1 MEDNKDNSV
10 KETEQK
16 PQEHAE
22 GKTGGKTMAEK
33 AIDRFAQMMV
43 TRLEEMKGQQWEKGW
58 IDGGGKNQ
66 GLPQNLSG
74 RCYSG
79 HNDFFLQLHTA
90 INGYDVP
97 VYATYK
103 QLKDAGATI
112 GKGEKAM
119 PVIYWNITHK
129 DENGHKVS
137 DEDYEAMTRTE
148 KDKVKTIPVMM
159 GYYVWNLQQ
168 TNFAEVKPER
178 FAKLQE
184 QFKAPEMKDTT
195 GMYVSKELDA
205 MIDKQ
210 AWVCKINT
218 VEGAGAFYSQSKDE
232 ITVPMKAQ
240 FNIHDTPEETYKDG
254 MEYYSSVV
262 HEMAHSTGV
271 EKRLGRDMEGHF
283 GDPKYAKEELVAEL
297 TAAMVGNSMGFD
309 KRILDNNAKYVD
321 GWMDTLK
328 KEPRFILSVMA
339 DVNKASHMILDHVD
353 KQRLEMGMTAL
364 QPKEETVADEKTKDN
379 KEVRETKKNE
389 ETKVDMA
396 AEPLAKPMT
405 KAAIERE
412 KNETGFSSS
421 EREQARPQAKAEEK
435 AELAKESAKV
445 YHEMRE
451 QHPGDLLLFRKGSF
465 LEAYNEDAKK
475 VAQTIGLK
483 EQHITKEG
491 FESKNEKE
499 SEKGI
504 PYVNFKNKSLDKYL
518 PKLIREGHHVAI
530 VDNLEEIAKERLAGR
545 KEQQTKA
552 ADQQQTAPKAKTIP
566 LDQFNKL
573 ETADGKKIDH
583 FAVFK
588 MKSGN
593 YGVRAMVDGQQL
605 SVKALDKEDRNAFF
619 EHTTTKAALVQK
631 YYGKELSQPKH
642 EERSR
647 ARAV

>member
-16 PQEHAE
+16 PQERTE

-58 IDGGGKNQ
+58 IDGGGRTQ

-74 RCYSG
+74 RRYSG

-90 INGYDVP
+90 INGYDAP

-103 QLKDAGATI
+103 QIRDAGATVN
-112 GKGEKAM
+112 KGEKAM
-119 PVIYWNITHK
+119 PVIYWNISHK
-129 DENGHKVS
+129 DENGQKIS
-137 DEDYEAMTRTE
+137 DEAFDAMTKAE
-148 KDKVKTIPVMM
+148 QAKVKTIPIMM

-168 TNFAEVKPER
+168 TNFAEVKPEQY
-178 FAKLQE
+178 AKLTG
-184 QFKAPEMKDTT
+184 QFKAPHVADTK
-195 GMYVSKELDA
+195 GMYESKEFDA

-210 AWVCKINT
+210 AWVCKIKN
-218 VEGAGAFYSQSKDE
+218 VEGAGASYSPSKDE

-240 FNIHDTPEETYKDG
+240 FKIHDTPEEIYKDG
-254 MEYYSSVV
+254 MEYYSSIA

-297 TAAMVGNSMGFD
+297 TAAMVGNTMGFD

-339 DVNKASHMILDHVD
+339 DVNKASKMILDHVD
-353 KQRLEMGMTAL
+353 AQRLEMGMKTL
-364 QPKEETVADEKTKDN
+364 QPKEEANNGKT
-379 KEVRETKKNE
+379 T
-389 ETKVDMA
+389 ETKVASETKMDIA
-396 AEPLAKPMT
+396 AEPLAKPKT
-405 KAAIERE
+405 
-412 KNETGFSSS
+412 
-421 EREQARPQAKAEEK
+421 KAEEK
-435 AELAKESAKV
+435 AEIAKETAAVFKDLK
-445 YHEMRE
+445 EK
-451 QHPGDLLLFRKGSF
+451 HPDALLLMRKGDF
-465 LEAYNEDAKK
+465 YEAFDEDAKK
-475 VAQTIGLK
+475 VAKSTGLK
-483 EQHITKEG
+483 EQHIIKEG
-491 FESKNEKE
+491 FEPKE
-499 SEKGI
+499 GKGDEKGI
-504 PYVNFKNKSLDKYL
+504 SYVNFKNTSLDKYL
-518 PKLIREGHHVAI
+518 PKLVRDGHRVAI
-530 VDNLEEIAKERLAGR
+530 CDSLEDIAKQRISER
-545 KEQQTKA
+545 KETQTKA
-552 ADQQQTAPKAKTIP
+552 NELQQPTEQKAKTIP

-573 ETADGKKIDH
+573 ETEDGKKIDH

-593 YGVRAMVDGQQL
+593 YGVRAMVDGQQM

-631 YYGKELSQPKH
+631 YYGKELSQPKQ
-642 EERSR
+642 EQRSR

>member
-16 PQEHAE
+16 PQERTE

-58 IDGGGKNQ
+58 IDGGGRTQ

-74 RCYSG
+74 RRYSG

-90 INGYDVP
+90 INGYDAP

-103 QLKDAGATI
+103 QIRDAGATVN
-112 GKGEKAM
+112 KGEKAM
-119 PVIYWNITHK
+119 PVIYWNISHK
-129 DENGHKVS
+129 DENGQKIS
-137 DEDYEAMTRTE
+137 DEAFDAMTKAE
-148 KDKVKTIPVMM
+148 QAKVKTIPIMM

-168 TNFAEVKPER
+168 TNFAEVKPEQY
-178 FAKLQE
+178 AKVTG
-184 QFKAPEMKDTT
+184 QFKAPHVADTK
-195 GMYVSKELDA
+195 GMYESKEFDA

-210 AWVCKINT
+210 AWVCKIKN
-218 VEGAGAFYSQSKDE
+218 VEGAGASYSPSKDE

-240 FNIHDTPEETYKDG
+240 FKIHDTPEEVYKDG
-254 MEYYSSVV
+254 MEYYSSIA

-297 TAAMVGNSMGFD
+297 TAAMVGNTMGFD

-339 DVNKASHMILDHVD
+339 DVNKASKMILDHVD
-353 KQRLEMGMTAL
+353 AQRLEMGMKTL
-364 QPKEETVADEKTKDN
+364 QPKEEANNGKT
-379 KEVRETKKNE
+379 T
-389 ETKVDMA
+389 ETKVASETKMDIA
-396 AEPLAKPMT
+396 AEPLAKSMT
-405 KAAIERE
+405 K
-412 KNETGFSSS
+412 T
-421 EREQARPQAKAEEK
+421 EEK
-435 AELAKESAKV
+435 AELAKETAAVFKDLK
-445 YHEMRE
+445 EK
-451 QHPGDLLLFRKGSF
+451 HPDALLLMRKGDF
-465 LEAYNEDAKK
+465 YEAFDEDAKK
-475 VAQTIGLK
+475 VAKSTGLK
-483 EQHITKEG
+483 EQHIIKEG
-491 FESKNEKE
+491 FEPKE
-499 SEKGI
+499 GKGDEKGI
-504 PYVNFKNKSLDKYL
+504 SYVNFKNTSLDKYL
-518 PKLIREGHHVAI
+518 PKLVRDGHRVAI
-530 VDNLEEIAKERLAGR
+530 CDSLEDIAKQRISER
-545 KEQQTKA
+545 KETQTKA
-552 ADQQQTAPKAKTIP
+552 NELQQPTEQKAKTIP

-573 ETADGKKIDH
+573 ETEDGKKINH

-593 YGVRAMVDGQQL
+593 YGVRAMVDGQQM

-631 YYGKELSQPKH
+631 YYGKELSQPKQ
-642 EERSR
+642 EQRSK

>member
-16 PQEHAE
+16 PQEKAE

-58 IDGGGKNQ
+58 IDGGGRTQ

-74 RCYSG
+74 RRYSG

-90 INGYDVP
+90 INGYDAP

-103 QLKDAGATI
+103 QIRDAGATVN
-112 GKGEKAM
+112 KGEKAM
-119 PVIYWNITHK
+119 PVIYWNISHK
-129 DENGHKVS
+129 DENGQKIS
-137 DEDYEAMTRTE
+137 DEAFDAMTKAE
-148 KDKVKTIPVMM
+148 QAKVKTIPIMM

-168 TNFAEVKPER
+168 TNFAEVKPEQY
-178 FAKLQE
+178 AKLTG
-184 QFKAPEMKDTT
+184 QFKAPHVADTK
-195 GMYVSKELDA
+195 GMYESKEFDA

-210 AWVCKINT
+210 AWVCKIKN
-218 VEGAGAFYSQSKDE
+218 VEGAGASYSPSKDE

-240 FNIHDTPEETYKDG
+240 FKIHDTPEEVYKDG
-254 MEYYSSVV
+254 MEYYSSIA

-297 TAAMVGNSMGFD
+297 TAAMVGNTMGFD

-339 DVNKASHMILDHVD
+339 DVNKASKMILDHVD
-353 KQRLEMGMTAL
+353 AQRLEMGMKTL
-364 QPKEETVADEKTKDN
+364 QPKEEANNGKT
-379 KEVRETKKNE
+379 T
-389 ETKVDMA
+389 ETKVASETKMDIA
-396 AEPLAKPMT
+396 AEPIAKPMT
-405 KAAIERE
+405 
-412 KNETGFSSS
+412 
-421 EREQARPQAKAEEK
+421 KAEEK
-435 AELAKESAKV
+435 AELAKEAAAVFKDLK
-445 YHEMRE
+445 EK
-451 QHPGDLLLFRKGSF
+451 HPDALLLMRKGDF
-465 LEAYNEDAKK
+465 YEAFEDDAKK
-475 VAQTIGLK
+475 VARSTGLK
-483 EQHITKEG
+483 EQHIIKEG
-491 FESKNEKE
+491 FEPKE
-499 SEKGI
+499 GKGDEKGI
-504 PYVNFKNKSLDKYL
+504 SYVNFKNTSLDKYL
-518 PKLIREGHHVAI
+518 PKLVRDGHRVAI
-530 VDNLEEIAKERLAGR
+530 CDSLEDIAKQRISER
-545 KEQQTKA
+545 KETQTKA
-552 ADQQQTAPKAKTIP
+552 NEMQQPKEQKAKTIP

-573 ETADGKKIDH
+573 ETEDGKKIDH

-593 YGVRAMVDGQQL
+593 YGVRAMVDGQQM

-631 YYGKELSQPKH
+631 YYGKELSQPKQ
-642 EERSR
+642 EQRSR

>member
-1 MEDNKDNSV
+1 MEDNKDNNIEKSEV
-10 KETEQK
+10 RSEAK
-16 PQEHAE
+16 A
-22 GKTGGKTMAEK
+22 GGKTMAEK

-74 RCYSG
+74 RRYSG
-79 HNDFFLQLHTA
+79 HNDFFLQIHTA
-90 INGYDVP
+90 MKGYDVP

-129 DENGHKVS
+129 NENGKKVS
-137 DEDYEAMTRTE
+137 DEAFEAMTKSE
-148 KDKVKTIPVMM
+148 QEKVKTIPVMM

-168 TNFAEVKPER
+168 TNFPEVKPEQY
-178 FAKLQE
+178 AKLQE
-184 QFKAPEMKDTT
+184 QFKAPEMKDTK
-195 GMYVSKELDA
+195 GMFESKEFDA

-240 FNIHDTPEETYKDG
+240 FKIHDTPEEVYKDG
-254 MEYYSSVV
+254 MEYYSSIV

-353 KQRLEMGMTAL
+353 AQRLEMGMTTI
-364 QPKEETVADEKTKDN
+364 QPKEDAASEKTKDE
-379 KEVRETKKNE
+379 KVAKDTKM
-389 ETKVDMA
+389 DMA
-396 AEPLAKPMT
+396 AEPLVKPMT
-405 KAAIERE
+405 KA
-412 KNETGFSSS
+412 
-421 EREQARPQAKAEEK
+421 EEK
-435 AELAKESAKV
+435 TEIAKETAAVFKDLK
-445 YHEMRE
+445 EK
-451 QHPGDLLLFRKGSF
+451 HPDALLLMRKGDF
-465 LEAYNEDAKK
+465 YEAFDEDAKK
-475 VAQTIGLK
+475 VAKSTGLK
-483 EQHITKEG
+483 EQHIIKEG
-491 FESKNEKE
+491 FEPKEGKGDEK
-499 SEKGI
+499 SI
-504 PYVNFKNKSLDKYL
+504 SYVNFKNTSLDKYL
-518 PKLIREGHHVAI
+518 PKLVRDGHRVAI
-530 VDNLEEIAKERLAGR
+530 CDSLEDIAKQRLEEKTE
-545 KEQQTKA
+545 KKYTQTQAKA
-552 ADQQQTAPKAKTIP
+552 ADQQQTASKAKTIP

-573 ETADGKKIDH
+573 ETEDGKKIDH

-619 EHTTTKAALVQK
+619 ERTTSKAALVQK
-631 YYGKELSQPKH
+631 YYGKELSQTKH

-647 ARAV
+647 SRAV

>member
-16 PQEHAE
+16 PQEKAE

-58 IDGGGKNQ
+58 IDAGGKNQ
-66 GLPQNLSG
+66 GMPQNLSG
-74 RCYSG
+74 RRYSG

-90 INGYDVP
+90 MKGYDVP

-112 GKGEKAM
+112 DKGEKAM
-119 PVIYWNITHK
+119 PVIYWNITHR

-137 DEDYEAMTRTE
+137 DEAFDAMTKAEQE
-148 KDKVKTIPVMM
+148 KIKTVPVLM

-168 TNFAEVKPER
+168 TNFAEVKPEK

-184 QFKAPEMKDTT
+184 QFKAPEMKDTK
-195 GMYVSKELDA
+195 GMFESKEFDQ

-240 FNIHDTPEETYKDG
+240 FNIHDTPEEVYKDG
-254 MEYYSSVV
+254 MEYYSSIV

-297 TAAMVGNSMGFD
+297 TAAMVGNTMGFD

-339 DVNKASHMILDHVD
+339 DVNKASKMILDHVD
-353 KQRLEMGMTAL
+353 AQRLEMGMTTL
-364 QPKEETVADEKTKDN
+364 QPKEEATNEKTKDE
-379 KEVRETKKNE
+379 KVAQDTKI
-389 ETKVDMA
+389 DMA
-396 AEPLAKPMT
+396 AEPLVKPKT
-405 KAAIERE
+405 
-412 KNETGFSSS
+412 
-421 EREQARPQAKAEEK
+421 KAEEK
-435 AELAKESAKV
+435 AEIAKETAAVFKDLK
-445 YHEMRE
+445 EK
-451 QHPGDLLLFRKGSF
+451 HPDTLLLMRKGDF
-465 LEAYNEDAKK
+465 YEAFDEDAKK
-475 VAQTIGLK
+475 IAKSTGLK
-483 EQHITKEG
+483 EQHIIKEG
-491 FESKNEKE
+491 FSAKEDEKNV
-499 SEKGI
+499 S
-504 PYVNFKNKSLDKYL
+504 YVNFKNTSLDKYL
-518 PKLIREGHHVAI
+518 PKLVRDGHRVAI
-530 VDNLEEIAKERLAGR
+530 CDSLEDMAKQRLDEKAEKVEKVEK
-545 KEQQTKA
+545 KETQTQAKA
-552 ADQQQTAPKAKTIP
+552 ADQQQTAPKAQTIP

-573 ETADGKKIDH
+573 ETEDGKKIDH

-605 SVKALDKEDRNAFF
+605 SVKSLNKEDRNAFF

-631 YYGKELSQPKH
+631 YYGKELSQPKS

-647 ARAV
+647 SRAV

>member
-16 PQEHAE
+16 PQEHTE

-58 IDGGGKNQ
+58 IDGGGRTQ

-74 RCYSG
+74 RRYSG

-90 INGYDVP
+90 INGYDAP

-103 QLKDAGATI
+103 QIRDAGATVN
-112 GKGEKAM
+112 KGEKAM
-119 PVIYWNITHK
+119 PVIYWNISHK
-129 DENGHKVS
+129 DENGQKIS
-137 DEDYEAMTRTE
+137 DEAFDAMTKAE
-148 KDKVKTIPVMM
+148 QAKVKTIPIMM

-168 TNFAEVKPER
+168 TNFAEVKPEQY
-178 FAKLQE
+178 AKLTGE
-184 QFKAPEMKDTT
+184 FKAPHVADTK
-195 GMYVSKELDA
+195 GMYESKEFDA

-210 AWVCKINT
+210 AWVCKIKN
-218 VEGAGAFYSQSKDE
+218 VEGAGASYSPSKDE

-240 FNIHDTPEETYKDG
+240 FKIHDTPEEIYKDG
-254 MEYYSSVV
+254 MEYYSSIA

-297 TAAMVGNSMGFD
+297 TAAMVGNTMGFD

-339 DVNKASHMILDHVD
+339 DVNKASKMILDHVD
-353 KQRLEMGMTAL
+353 AQRLEMGMKTL
-364 QPKEETVADEKTKDN
+364 QPKEEANNGKT
-379 KEVRETKKNE
+379 T
-389 ETKVDMA
+389 ETKVASETKMDIA
-396 AEPLAKPMT
+396 AEPLAKPKT
-405 KAAIERE
+405 
-412 KNETGFSSS
+412 
-421 EREQARPQAKAEEK
+421 KAEEK
-435 AELAKESAKV
+435 AEIAKETAAVFKDLK
-445 YHEMRE
+445 EK
-451 QHPGDLLLFRKGSF
+451 HPDALLLMRKGDF
-465 LEAYNEDAKK
+465 YEAFDEDAKK
-475 VAQTIGLK
+475 VAKSTGLK
-483 EQHITKEG
+483 EQHIIKEG
-491 FESKNEKE
+491 FEPKE
-499 SEKGI
+499 GKGDEKGI
-504 PYVNFKNKSLDKYL
+504 SYVNFKNTSLDKYL
-518 PKLIREGHHVAI
+518 PKLVRDGHRVAI
-530 VDNLEEIAKERLAGR
+530 CDSLEDITKQRISER
-545 KEQQTKA
+545 KETQTKA
-552 ADQQQTAPKAKTIP
+552 NELQQPTEQKAKTIP

-573 ETADGKKIDH
+573 ETEDGKKIDH

-593 YGVRAMVDGQQL
+593 YGVRAMVDGQQM

-631 YYGKELSQPKH
+631 YYGKELSQPKQ
-642 EERSR
+642 EQRSR

>member
-16 PQEHAE
+16 PQEKAE

-58 IDGGGKNQ
+58 IDGGGRTQ

-74 RCYSG
+74 RRYSG

-90 INGYDVP
+90 INGYEAP

-103 QLKDAGATI
+103 QIRDAGATVN
-112 GKGEKAM
+112 KGEKAM
-119 PVIYWNITHK
+119 PVIYWNISHK
-129 DENGHKVS
+129 DENGQKIS
-137 DEDYEAMTRTE
+137 DEAFDAMTKAE
-148 KDKVKTIPVMM
+148 QAKVKTIPIMM

-168 TNFAEVKPER
+168 TNYAEVKPEQY
-178 FAKLQE
+178 AKVTG
-184 QFKAPEMKDTT
+184 QFKAPHVADTK
-195 GMYVSKELDA
+195 GMYESKEFDA

-210 AWVCKINT
+210 AWVCKIKN
-218 VEGAGAFYSQSKDE
+218 VEGAGASYSPSKDE

-240 FNIHDTPEETYKDG
+240 FKIHDTPEEVYKDG
-254 MEYYSSVV
+254 MEYYSSIA

-297 TAAMVGNSMGFD
+297 TAAMVGNTMGFD

-339 DVNKASHMILDHVD
+339 DVNKASKMILDHVD
-353 KQRLEMGMTAL
+353 AQRLEMGMKTL
-364 QPKEETVADEKTKDN
+364 QPKEEANNGKT
-379 KEVRETKKNE
+379 T
-389 ETKVDMA
+389 ETKVASETKMDIA
-396 AEPLAKPMT
+396 AEPIAKPMT
-405 KAAIERE
+405 
-412 KNETGFSSS
+412 
-421 EREQARPQAKAEEK
+421 KAEEK
-435 AELAKESAKV
+435 AELAKEAAAVFKDLK
-445 YHEMRE
+445 EK
-451 QHPGDLLLFRKGSF
+451 HPDALLLMRKGDF
-465 LEAYNEDAKK
+465 YEAFEDDAKK
-475 VAQTIGLK
+475 VARSTGLK
-483 EQHITKEG
+483 EQHIIKEG
-491 FESKNEKE
+491 FEPKE
-499 SEKGI
+499 GKGDEKGI
-504 PYVNFKNKSLDKYL
+504 SYVNFKNTSLDKYL
-518 PKLIREGHHVAI
+518 PKLVRDGHRVAI
-530 VDNLEEIAKERLAGR
+530 CDSLEDIAKQRISER
-545 KEQQTKA
+545 KETQTKA
-552 ADQQQTAPKAKTIP
+552 NELQQPKEQKAKTIP

-573 ETADGKKIDH
+573 ETEDGKKIDH

-593 YGVRAMVDGQQL
+593 YGVRAMVDGQQM

-631 YYGKELSQPKH
+631 YYGKELSQPKQ
-642 EERSR
+642 EQRSR

>member
-10 KETEQK
+10 NETEQK
-16 PQEHAE
+16 PLERTE

-58 IDGGGKNQ
+58 IDGGGRTQ

-74 RCYSG
+74 RRYSG

-90 INGYDVP
+90 INGYDAP

-103 QLKDAGATI
+103 QIRDAGATVN
-112 GKGEKAM
+112 KGEKAM
-119 PVIYWNITHK
+119 PVIYWNISHK
-129 DENGHKVS
+129 DENGQKIS
-137 DEDYEAMTRTE
+137 DEAFDAMTKAE
-148 KDKVKTIPVMM
+148 QAKVKTIPIMM

-168 TNFAEVKPER
+168 TNFAEVKPEQY
-178 FAKLQE
+178 AKVTG
-184 QFKAPEMKDTT
+184 QFKAPHVADTK
-195 GMYVSKELDA
+195 GMYESKEFDA

-210 AWVCKINT
+210 AWVCKIKN
-218 VEGAGAFYSQSKDE
+218 VEGAGASYSPSKDE
-232 ITVPMKAQ
+232 ISVPMKAQ
-240 FNIHDTPEETYKDG
+240 FKIHDTPEEVYKDG
-254 MEYYSSVV
+254 MEYYSSIA

-297 TAAMVGNSMGFD
+297 TAAMVGNTMGFD

-339 DVNKASHMILDHVD
+339 DVNKASKMILDHVD
-353 KQRLEMGMTAL
+353 AQRLEMGMKTL
-364 QPKEETVADEKTKDN
+364 QPKEEANNGKT
-379 KEVRETKKNE
+379 T
-389 ETKVDMA
+389 ETKVASETKMDIA
-396 AEPLAKPMT
+396 AEPLTKPKT
-405 KAAIERE
+405 
-412 KNETGFSSS
+412 
-421 EREQARPQAKAEEK
+421 KAEEK
-435 AELAKESAKV
+435 AEIAKETAAVFKDLK
-445 YHEMRE
+445 EK
-451 QHPGDLLLFRKGSF
+451 HPDALLLMRKGDF
-465 LEAYNEDAKK
+465 YEAFDEDAKK
-475 VAQTIGLK
+475 VAKSTGLK
-483 EQHITKEG
+483 EQHIIKEG
-491 FESKNEKE
+491 FEPKE
-499 SEKGI
+499 GKGDEKGI
-504 PYVNFKNKSLDKYL
+504 SYVNFKNTSLDKYL
-518 PKLIREGHHVAI
+518 PKLVRDGHRVAI
-530 VDNLEEIAKERLAGR
+530 CDSLEDIAKQRISER
-545 KEQQTKA
+545 KETQTKTNEL
-552 ADQQQTAPKAKTIP
+552 QQPTEQKAKTIP

-573 ETADGKKIDH
+573 ETEDGKKINH

-593 YGVRAMVDGQQL
+593 YGVRAMVDGQQM

-631 YYGKELSQPKH
+631 YYGKELSQPKQ
-642 EERSR
+642 EQRSK

>member
-16 PQEHAE
+16 PQEKAE

-58 IDGGGKNQ
+58 IDGGGRTQ

-74 RCYSG
+74 RRYSG

-90 INGYDVP
+90 INGYDAP

-103 QLKDAGATI
+103 QIRDAGATVN
-112 GKGEKAM
+112 KGEKAM
-119 PVIYWNITHK
+119 PVIYWNISHK
-129 DENGHKVS
+129 DENGQKVS
-137 DEDYEAMTRTE
+137 DEAFDAMTKAE
-148 KDKVKTIPVMM
+148 QAKVKTIPIMM

-168 TNFAEVKPER
+168 TNFAEVKPEQY
-178 FAKLQE
+178 AKLTG
-184 QFKAPEMKDTT
+184 QFKAPHVADTK
-195 GMYVSKELDA
+195 GMYESKEFDA

-210 AWVCKINT
+210 AWVCKIKN
-218 VEGAGAFYSQSKDE
+218 VEGAGASYSPSKDE

-240 FNIHDTPEETYKDG
+240 FKIHDTPEEIYKDG
-254 MEYYSSVV
+254 MEYYSSIA

-297 TAAMVGNSMGFD
+297 TAAMVGNTMGFD

-339 DVNKASHMILDHVD
+339 DVNKASKMILDHVD
-353 KQRLEMGMTAL
+353 AQRLEMGMKTL
-364 QPKEETVADEKTKDN
+364 QPKEEANNGKTTEAKVAP
-379 KEVRETKKNE
+379 ETKM
-389 ETKVDMA
+389 DIA
-396 AEPLAKPMT
+396 AEPIAKP
-405 KAAIERE
+405 K
-412 KNETGFSSS
+412 S
-421 EREQARPQAKAEEK
+421 KAEEK
-435 AELAKESAKV
+435 AELAKEAAAVFKDLK
-445 YHEMRE
+445 EK
-451 QHPGDLLLFRKGSF
+451 HPDALLLMRKGDF
-465 LEAYNEDAKK
+465 YEAFEEDAKK
-475 VAQTIGLK
+475 VARSTGLK
-483 EQHITKEG
+483 EQHIIKEG
-491 FESKNEKE
+491 FEPKE
-499 SEKGI
+499 GKGDEKGI
-504 PYVNFKNKSLDKYL
+504 SYVNFKNTSLDKYL
-518 PKLIREGHHVAI
+518 PKLVRDGHRVAI
-530 VDNLEEIAKERLAGR
+530 CDSLEDIAKQRISER
-545 KEQQTKA
+545 KETQTKA
-552 ADQQQTAPKAKTIP
+552 NELQQPKEQKAKTIP

-573 ETADGKKIDH
+573 ETEDGKKIDH

-593 YGVRAMVDGQQL
+593 YGVRAMVDGQQM

-631 YYGKELSQPKH
+631 YYGKELSQPKQ
-642 EERSR
+642 EQRSR

>member
-16 PQEHAE
+16 PQEKAE

-58 IDGGGKNQ
+58 IDGGGRTQ

-74 RCYSG
+74 RRYSG

-90 INGYDVP
+90 INGYDAP

-103 QLKDAGATI
+103 QIRDAGATVN
-112 GKGEKAM
+112 KGEKAM
-119 PVIYWNITHK
+119 PVIYWNISHK
-129 DENGHKVS
+129 DENGQKIS
-137 DEDYEAMTRTE
+137 DEAFDAMTKAE
-148 KDKVKTIPVMM
+148 QAKVKTIPIMM

-168 TNFAEVKPER
+168 TNFAEVKPEQY
-178 FAKLQE
+178 AKVTG
-184 QFKAPEMKDTT
+184 QFKAPHVADTK
-195 GMYVSKELDA
+195 GMYESKEFDA

-210 AWVCKINT
+210 AWVCKIKN
-218 VEGAGAFYSQSKDE
+218 VEGAGASYSPSKDE

-240 FNIHDTPEETYKDG
+240 FKIHDTPEEVYKDG
-254 MEYYSSVV
+254 MEYYSSIA

-297 TAAMVGNSMGFD
+297 TAAMVGNTMGFD

-339 DVNKASHMILDHVD
+339 DVNKASKMILDHVD
-353 KQRLEMGMTAL
+353 AQRLEMGMKTL
-364 QPKEETVADEKTKDN
+364 QPKEEANNGKT
-379 KEVRETKKNE
+379 T
-389 ETKVDMA
+389 ETKVAPETKMDIA
-396 AEPLAKPMT
+396 AEPIAKPMT
-405 KAAIERE
+405 
-412 KNETGFSSS
+412 
-421 EREQARPQAKAEEK
+421 KAEEK
-435 AELAKESAKV
+435 AELAKEAAAVFKDLK
-445 YHEMRE
+445 EK
-451 QHPGDLLLFRKGSF
+451 HPDALLLMRKGDF
-465 LEAYNEDAKK
+465 YEAFEDDAKK
-475 VAQTIGLK
+475 VARSTGLK
-483 EQHITKEG
+483 EQHIIKEG
-491 FESKNEKE
+491 FEPKE
-499 SEKGI
+499 GKGDEKGI
-504 PYVNFKNKSLDKYL
+504 SYVNFKNTSLDKYL
-518 PKLIREGHHVAI
+518 PKLVRDGHRVAI
-530 VDNLEEIAKERLAGR
+530 CDSLEDIAKQRISER
-545 KEQQTKA
+545 KETQTKA
-552 ADQQQTAPKAKTIP
+552 NEMQQPKEQKAKIIP

-573 ETADGKKIDH
+573 ETEDGKKIDH

-593 YGVRAMVDGQQL
+593 YGVRAMVDGQQM

-631 YYGKELSQPKH
+631 YYGKELSQPKQ
-642 EERSR
+642 EQRSR

>member
-16 PQEHAE
+16 PQEKAE

-58 IDGGGKNQ
+58 IDGGGRTQ

-74 RCYSG
+74 RRYSG

-90 INGYDVP
+90 INGYDAP

-103 QLKDAGATI
+103 QIRDAGATVN
-112 GKGEKAM
+112 KGEKAM
-119 PVIYWNITHK
+119 PVIYWNISHK
-129 DENGHKVS
+129 DENGQKIS
-137 DEDYEAMTRTE
+137 DEAFDAMTKAE
-148 KDKVKTIPVMM
+148 QAKVKTIPIMM

-168 TNFAEVKPER
+168 TNFAEVKPEQY
-178 FAKLQE
+178 AKVTG
-184 QFKAPEMKDTT
+184 QFKAPHVADTK
-195 GMYVSKELDA
+195 GMYESKEFDA

-210 AWVCKINT
+210 AWVCKIKN
-218 VEGAGAFYSQSKDE
+218 VEGAGASYSPSKDE

-240 FNIHDTPEETYKDG
+240 FKIHDTPEEIYKDG
-254 MEYYSSVV
+254 MEYYSSIA

-297 TAAMVGNSMGFD
+297 TAAMVGNTMGFD

-339 DVNKASHMILDHVD
+339 DVNKASKMILDHVD
-353 KQRLEMGMTAL
+353 AQRLEMGMKTL
-364 QPKEETVADEKTKDN
+364 QPKEEANNGKT
-379 KEVRETKKNE
+379 T
-389 ETKVDMA
+389 ETKVASETKMDIA
-396 AEPLAKPMT
+396 AEPLAKSMT
-405 KAAIERE
+405 K
-412 KNETGFSSS
+412 T
-421 EREQARPQAKAEEK
+421 EEK
-435 AELAKESAKV
+435 AELAKETAAVFKDLK
-445 YHEMRE
+445 EK
-451 QHPGDLLLFRKGSF
+451 HPDALLLMRKGDF
-465 LEAYNEDAKK
+465 YEAFDEDAKK
-475 VAQTIGLK
+475 VAKSTGL
-483 EQHITKEG
+483 EG
-491 FESKNEKE
+491 KGD
-499 SEKGI
+499 EKGI
-504 PYVNFKNKSLDKYL
+504 SYVNFKNTSLDKYL
-518 PKLIREGHHVAI
+518 PKLVRDGHRVAI
-530 VDNLEEIAKERLAGR
+530 CDSLEDIAKQRISER
-545 KEQQTKA
+545 KETQTKA
-552 ADQQQTAPKAKTIP
+552 NELQQPKEQKAKTIP

-573 ETADGKKIDH
+573 ETEDGKKIDH

-593 YGVRAMVDGQQL
+593 YGVRAMVDGQQM

-631 YYGKELSQPKH
+631 YYGKELSQPKQ
-642 EERSR
+642 EQRSR

>member
-16 PQEHAE
+16 PQEKTE

-58 IDGGGKNQ
+58 IDGGGRTQ

-74 RCYSG
+74 RRYSG

-90 INGYDVP
+90 INGYDAP

-103 QLKDAGATI
+103 QIRDAGATVN
-112 GKGEKAM
+112 KGEKAM
-119 PVIYWNITHK
+119 PVIYWNISHK
-129 DENGHKVS
+129 DENGQKIS
-137 DEDYEAMTRTE
+137 DEAFDAMTKAE
-148 KDKVKTIPVMM
+148 QAKVKTIPIMM

-168 TNFAEVKPER
+168 TNFAEVKPEQY
-178 FAKLQE
+178 AKVTG
-184 QFKAPEMKDTT
+184 QFKAPHVADIK
-195 GMYVSKELDA
+195 GMYESKEFDA

-210 AWVCKINT
+210 AWVCKIKN
-218 VEGAGAFYSQSKDE
+218 VEGAGASYSPSKDE

-240 FNIHDTPEETYKDG
+240 FKIHDTPEEVYKDG
-254 MEYYSSVV
+254 MEYYSSIA

-297 TAAMVGNSMGFD
+297 TAAMVGNTMGFD

-339 DVNKASHMILDHVD
+339 DVNKASKMILDHVD
-353 KQRLEMGMTAL
+353 AQRLEMGMKTL
-364 QPKEETVADEKTKDN
+364 QPKEEANNGKT
-379 KEVRETKKNE
+379 T
-389 ETKVDMA
+389 ETKVASETKMDIA
-396 AEPLAKPMT
+396 AEPIAKPMT
-405 KAAIERE
+405 
-412 KNETGFSSS
+412 
-421 EREQARPQAKAEEK
+421 KAEEK
-435 AELAKESAKV
+435 AELAKEAAAVFKDLK
-445 YHEMRE
+445 EK
-451 QHPGDLLLFRKGSF
+451 HPDALLLMRKGDF
-465 LEAYNEDAKK
+465 YEAFDEDAKK
-475 VAQTIGLK
+475 VAKSTGLK
-483 EQHITKEG
+483 EQHIIKEG
-491 FESKNEKE
+491 FEPKE
-499 SEKGI
+499 GKGDEKGI
-504 PYVNFKNKSLDKYL
+504 SYVNFKNTSLDKYL
-518 PKLIREGHHVAI
+518 PKLVRDGHRVAI
-530 VDNLEEIAKERLAGR
+530 CDSLEDIAKQRISER
-545 KEQQTKA
+545 KETQTKA
-552 ADQQQTAPKAKTIP
+552 NELQQPKEQKAKTIP

-573 ETADGKKIDH
+573 ETEDGKKIDH

-593 YGVRAMVDGQQL
+593 YGVRAMVDGQQM

-631 YYGKELSQPKH
+631 YYGKELSQPKQ
-642 EERSR
+642 EQRSR

>member
-16 PQEHAE
+16 PQEQTE

-58 IDGGGKNQ
+58 IDGGGRTQ

-74 RCYSG
+74 RRYSG

-90 INGYDVP
+90 INGYDAP

-103 QLKDAGATI
+103 QIRDAGATVN
-112 GKGEKAM
+112 KGEKAM
-119 PVIYWNITHK
+119 PVIYWNISHK
-129 DENGHKVS
+129 DENGQKIS
-137 DEDYEAMTRTE
+137 DEAFDAMTKAE
-148 KDKVKTIPVMM
+148 QAKVKTIPIMM

-168 TNFAEVKPER
+168 TNFAEVKPEQY
-178 FAKLQE
+178 AKVTG
-184 QFKAPEMKDTT
+184 QFKAPHVADTK
-195 GMYVSKELDA
+195 GMYESKEFDA

-210 AWVCKINT
+210 AWVCKIKN
-218 VEGAGAFYSQSKDE
+218 VEGAGASYSPSKDE

-240 FNIHDTPEETYKDG
+240 FKIHDTPEEIYKDG
-254 MEYYSSVV
+254 MEYYSSIA

-297 TAAMVGNSMGFD
+297 TAAMVGNTMGFD

-339 DVNKASHMILDHVD
+339 DVNKASKMILDHVD
-353 KQRLEMGMTAL
+353 AQRLEMGMKTL
-364 QPKEETVADEKTKDN
+364 QPKEEANNGKT
-379 KEVRETKKNE
+379 T
-389 ETKVDMA
+389 ETKVASETKMDIA
-396 AEPLAKPMT
+396 AEPIAKPMT
-405 KAAIERE
+405 
-412 KNETGFSSS
+412 
-421 EREQARPQAKAEEK
+421 KAEEK
-435 AELAKESAKV
+435 AELAKEAAAVFKDLK
-445 YHEMRE
+445 EK
-451 QHPGDLLLFRKGSF
+451 HPDALLLMRKGDF
-465 LEAYNEDAKK
+465 YEAFDEDAKK
-475 VAQTIGLK
+475 VAKSTGLK
-483 EQHITKEG
+483 EQHIIKEG
-491 FESKNEKE
+491 FEPKE
-499 SEKGI
+499 GKGDEKGI
-504 PYVNFKNKSLDKYL
+504 SYVNFKNTSLDKYL
-518 PKLIREGHHVAI
+518 PKLVRDGHRVAI
-530 VDNLEEIAKERLAGR
+530 CDSLEDIAKQRISER
-545 KEQQTKA
+545 KETQTKA
-552 ADQQQTAPKAKTIP
+552 NELQQPTEQKAKTIP

-573 ETADGKKIDH
+573 ETEDGKKIDH

-593 YGVRAMVDGQQL
+593 YGVRAMVDGQQM

-631 YYGKELSQPKH
+631 YYGKELSQPKQ
-642 EERSR
+642 EQRSR

>member
-16 PQEHAE
+16 PQEKAE

-58 IDGGGKNQ
+58 IDGGGRTQ

-74 RCYSG
+74 RRYSG

-90 INGYDVP
+90 INGYDAP

-103 QLKDAGATI
+103 QIRDAGATVN
-112 GKGEKAM
+112 KGEKAM
-119 PVIYWNITHK
+119 PVIYWNISHK
-129 DENGHKVS
+129 DENGQKIS
-137 DEDYEAMTRTE
+137 DEAFDAMTKAE
-148 KDKVKTIPVMM
+148 QAKVKTIPIMM

-168 TNFAEVKPER
+168 TNFAEVKPEQY
-178 FAKLQE
+178 AKVTG
-184 QFKAPEMKDTT
+184 QFKAPHVADTK
-195 GMYVSKELDA
+195 GMYESKEFDA

-210 AWVCKINT
+210 AWVCKIKN
-218 VEGAGAFYSQSKDE
+218 VEGAGASYSPSKDE

-240 FNIHDTPEETYKDG
+240 FKIHDTPEEVYKDG
-254 MEYYSSVV
+254 MEYYSSIA

-297 TAAMVGNSMGFD
+297 TAAMVGNTMGFD

-339 DVNKASHMILDHVD
+339 DVNKASKMILDHVD
-353 KQRLEMGMTAL
+353 AQRLEMGMKTL
-364 QPKEETVADEKTKDN
+364 QPKEEANNGKT
-379 KEVRETKKNE
+379 T
-389 ETKVDMA
+389 ETKVAPETKMDIA
-396 AEPLAKPMT
+396 AEPIAKPMT
-405 KAAIERE
+405 K
-412 KNETGFSSS
+412 T
-421 EREQARPQAKAEEK
+421 EEK
-435 AELAKESAKV
+435 AELARETAAVFKDLKEK
-445 YHEMRE
+445 
-451 QHPGDLLLFRKGSF
+451 HPDALLLMRKGDF
-465 LEAYNEDAKK
+465 YEAFDEDAKK
-475 VAQTIGLK
+475 VAKSTGLK
-483 EQHITKEG
+483 EQHIIKEG
-491 FESKNEKE
+491 FEPKE
-499 SEKGI
+499 GKSDEKGI
-504 PYVNFKNKSLDKYL
+504 SYVNFKNTSLDKYL
-518 PKLIREGHHVAI
+518 PKLVRDGHRVAI
-530 VDNLEEIAKERLAGR
+530 CDSLEDIAKQRISER
-545 KEQQTKA
+545 KETQTKA
-552 ADQQQTAPKAKTIP
+552 NELQQPKEQKAKTIP

-573 ETADGKKIDH
+573 ETEDGKKIDH

-593 YGVRAMVDGQQL
+593 YGVRAMVDGQQM

-631 YYGKELSQPKH
+631 YYGKELSQPKQ
-642 EERSR
+642 EQRSR

>member
-16 PQEHAE
+16 PQEKAE

-58 IDGGGKNQ
+58 IDGGGRTQ

-74 RCYSG
+74 RRYSG

-90 INGYDVP
+90 INGYDAP

-103 QLKDAGATI
+103 QIRDAGATVN
-112 GKGEKAM
+112 KGEKAM
-119 PVIYWNITHK
+119 PVIYWNISHK
-129 DENGHKVS
+129 DENGQKIS
-137 DEDYEAMTRTE
+137 DEAFDAMTKAE
-148 KDKVKTIPVMM
+148 QAKVKTIPIMM

-168 TNFAEVKPER
+168 TNFAEVKPEQY
-178 FAKLQE
+178 AKLTG
-184 QFKAPEMKDTT
+184 QFKAPHVADTK
-195 GMYVSKELDA
+195 GMYESKEFDA

-210 AWVCKINT
+210 AWVCKIKN
-218 VEGAGAFYSQSKDE
+218 VEGAGASYSPSKDE

-240 FNIHDTPEETYKDG
+240 FKIHDTPEEVYKDG
-254 MEYYSSVV
+254 MEYYSSIA

-297 TAAMVGNSMGFD
+297 TAAMVGNTMGFD

-339 DVNKASHMILDHVD
+339 DVNKASKMILDHVD
-353 KQRLEMGMTAL
+353 AQRLEMGMKTL
-364 QPKEETVADEKTKDN
+364 QPKEEANNGKT
-379 KEVRETKKNE
+379 T
-389 ETKVDMA
+389 ETKVASETKMDIA
-396 AEPLAKPMT
+396 AEPLAKPKT
-405 KAAIERE
+405 
-412 KNETGFSSS
+412 
-421 EREQARPQAKAEEK
+421 KAEEK
-435 AELAKESAKV
+435 AEIAKEAAAVFKDLK
-445 YHEMRE
+445 EK
-451 QHPGDLLLFRKGSF
+451 HPDALLLLRKGDF
-465 LEAYNEDAKK
+465 YEAIGDDAKK
-475 VAQTIGLK
+475 VAKSTGLK
-483 EQHITKEG
+483 EQHIIKEG
-491 FESKNEKE
+491 FEPKE
-499 SEKGI
+499 GKGDEKGI
-504 PYVNFKNKSLDKYL
+504 SYVNFKNTSLDKYL
-518 PKLIREGHHVAI
+518 PKLVRDGHRVAI
-530 VDNLEEIAKERLAGR
+530 CDSLEDIAKQRISER
-545 KEQQTKA
+545 KETQTKA
-552 ADQQQTAPKAKTIP
+552 NELQQPTEQKAKTIP

-573 ETADGKKIDH
+573 ETEDGKKIDH

-593 YGVRAMVDGQQL
+593 YGVRAMVDGQQM

-631 YYGKELSQPKH
+631 YYGKELSQPKQ
-642 EERSR
+642 EQRSR

>member
-1 MEDNKDNSV
+1 MDDNKET
-10 KETEQK
+10 KETR
-16 PQEHAE
+16 
-22 GKTGGKTMAEK
+22 TMAEK
-33 AIDRFAQMMV
+33 AIDRFAEMMV
-43 TRLEEMKGQQWEKGW
+43 ARLEEMKGQQWEKGW
-58 IDGGGKNQ
+58 IDGSGKTQ

-74 RCYSG
+74 RRYSG

-90 INGYDVP
+90 MKGYDMP

-119 PVIYWNITHK
+119 PVIYWNITHR
-129 DENGHKVS
+129 DEHGQKVS
-137 DEDYEAMTRTE
+137 DEAYEAMTKAE
-148 KDKVKTIPVMM
+148 QEKVKTVPVLM

-168 TNFAEVKPER
+168 TDFPEVKPEK

-184 QFKAPEMKDTT
+184 QFKAPEMKDTV
-195 GMYVSKELDA
+195 GMYESKEFDA

-240 FNIHDTPEETYKDG
+240 FNIHNTPEETYKDG
-254 MEYYSSVV
+254 MEYYSSIA

-283 GDPKYAKEELVAEL
+283 GDKKYAKEELVAEL
-297 TAAMVGNSMGFD
+297 TAAMVGNTMGFD

-339 DVNKASHMILDHVD
+339 DVNKASKMILDHVD
-353 KQRLEMGMTAL
+353 AQRKELGLNAL
-364 QPKEETVADEKTKDN
+364 QPKEETANETQKAKEN
-379 KEVRETKKNE
+379 KESKEAKIAT

-396 AEPLAKPMT
+396 AEPLVKPKT
-405 KAAIERE
+405 
-412 KNETGFSSS
+412 
-421 EREQARPQAKAEEK
+421 KAEEK
-435 AELAKESAKV
+435 AELAKETAAVFKDLK
-445 YHEMRE
+445 EK
-451 QHPGDLLLFRKGSF
+451 HPDALLLMRKGDF
-465 LEAYNEDAKK
+465 YEAFDEDAKK
-475 VAQTIGLK
+475 VAKSTGLK
-483 EQHITKEG
+483 EQHIIKEG
-491 FESKNEKE
+491 FSAKEDEKNV
-499 SEKGI
+499 S
-504 PYVNFKNKSLDKYL
+504 YVNFKNSSLDKYL
-518 PKLIREGHHVAI
+518 PKLVRDGHRVAI
-530 VDNLEEIAKERLAGR
+530 CDSLEDMAKQRLDEKVEKTEKQEK
-545 KEQQTKA
+545 KETQTQAKT
-552 ADQQQTAPKAKTIP
+552 ADQQQTVAKAKTIP

-573 ETADGKKIDH
+573 ETEDGKKIDH

-605 SVKALDKEDRNAFF
+605 SVKSLNKEDRNAFF

-631 YYGKELSQPKH
+631 YYGKELSQPKK

-647 ARAV
+647 SRAV

>member
-16 PQEHAE
+16 PQEKAE

-58 IDGGGKNQ
+58 IDGGGRTQ
-66 GLPQNLSG
+66 GLPQNISG
-74 RCYSG
+74 RRYSG

-90 INGYDVP
+90 INGYDAP

-103 QLKDAGATI
+103 QIRDAGATVN
-112 GKGEKAM
+112 KGEKAM
-119 PVIYWNITHK
+119 PVIYWNISHK
-129 DENGHKVS
+129 DENGQKIS
-137 DEDYEAMTRTE
+137 DEAFDAMTKAE
-148 KDKVKTIPVMM
+148 QAKVKTIPIMM

-168 TNFAEVKPER
+168 TNFAEVKPEQY
-178 FAKLQE
+178 AKVTG
-184 QFKAPEMKDTT
+184 QFKAPHVADTK
-195 GMYVSKELDA
+195 GMYESKEFDA

-210 AWVCKINT
+210 AWVCKIKN
-218 VEGAGAFYSQSKDE
+218 VEGAGASYSPSKDE

-240 FNIHDTPEETYKDG
+240 FKIHDTPEEVYKDG
-254 MEYYSSVV
+254 MEYYSSIA

-297 TAAMVGNSMGFD
+297 TAAMVGNTMGFD

-339 DVNKASHMILDHVD
+339 DVNKASKMILDHVD
-353 KQRLEMGMTAL
+353 AQRLEMGMKTL
-364 QPKEETVADEKTKDN
+364 QPKEEANNGKT
-379 KEVRETKKNE
+379 T
-389 ETKVDMA
+389 ETKVASETKMDIA
-396 AEPLAKPMT
+396 AEPIAKPMT
-405 KAAIERE
+405 
-412 KNETGFSSS
+412 
-421 EREQARPQAKAEEK
+421 KAEEK
-435 AELAKESAKV
+435 AELAKEAAAVFKDLK
-445 YHEMRE
+445 EK
-451 QHPGDLLLFRKGSF
+451 HPDALLLMRKGDF
-465 LEAYNEDAKK
+465 YEAFEDDAKK
-475 VAQTIGLK
+475 VARSTGLK
-483 EQHITKEG
+483 EQHIIKEG
-491 FESKNEKE
+491 FEPKE
-499 SEKGI
+499 GKGDEKGI
-504 PYVNFKNKSLDKYL
+504 SYVNFKNTSLDKYL
-518 PKLIREGHHVAI
+518 PKLVRDGHRVAI
-530 VDNLEEIAKERLAGR
+530 CDSLEDIAKQRISER
-545 KEQQTKA
+545 KETQTKA
-552 ADQQQTAPKAKTIP
+552 NEQQQPKEQKAKTIP

-573 ETADGKKIDH
+573 ETEDGKKIDH

-593 YGVRAMVDGQQL
+593 YGVRAMVDGQQM

-631 YYGKELSQPKH
+631 YYGKELSQPKQ
-642 EERSR
+642 EQRSR

>member
-16 PQEHAE
+16 PQEKAE

-58 IDGGGKNQ
+58 IDGGGRTQ

-74 RCYSG
+74 RRYSG

-90 INGYDVP
+90 INGYDAP

-103 QLKDAGATI
+103 QIRDAGATVN
-112 GKGEKAM
+112 KGEKAM
-119 PVIYWNITHK
+119 PVIYWNISHK
-129 DENGHKVS
+129 DENGQKIS
-137 DEDYEAMTRTE
+137 DEAFDAMTKAE
-148 KDKVKTIPVMM
+148 QAKVKTIPIMM

-168 TNFAEVKPER
+168 TNFAEVKPEQY
-178 FAKLQE
+178 AKVTG
-184 QFKAPEMKDTT
+184 QFKAPHVADTK
-195 GMYVSKELDA
+195 GMYESKEFDA

-210 AWVCKINT
+210 AWVCKIKN
-218 VEGAGAFYSQSKDE
+218 VEGAGASYSPSKDE

-240 FNIHDTPEETYKDG
+240 FKIHDTPEEVYKDG
-254 MEYYSSVV
+254 MEYYSSIA

-297 TAAMVGNSMGFD
+297 TAAMVGNTMGFD

-339 DVNKASHMILDHVD
+339 DVNKASKMILDHVD
-353 KQRLEMGMTAL
+353 AQRLEMGMKPL
-364 QPKEETVADEKTKDN
+364 QPKEEANNEKT
-379 KEVRETKKNE
+379 T
-389 ETKVDMA
+389 ETKVSSETKMDIA
-396 AEPLAKPMT
+396 AEPIAKPMT
-405 KAAIERE
+405 KA
-412 KNETGFSSS
+412 
-421 EREQARPQAKAEEK
+421 EEK
-435 AELAKESAKV
+435 AEIAKEAAAVFKDLK
-445 YHEMRE
+445 EK
-451 QHPGDLLLFRKGSF
+451 HPDALLLMRKGDF
-465 LEAYNEDAKK
+465 YEAFDEDAKK
-475 VAQTIGLK
+475 VAKSTGLK
-483 EQHITKEG
+483 EQHIIKEG
-491 FESKNEKE
+491 FEPKEGKGDEK
-499 SEKGI
+499 SI
-504 PYVNFKNKSLDKYL
+504 SYVNFKNTSLDKYL
-518 PKLIREGHHVAI
+518 PKLVRDGHRVAI
-530 VDNLEEIAKERLAGR
+530 CDSLEDIAKQRISER
-545 KEQQTKA
+545 KETQTKA
-552 ADQQQTAPKAKTIP
+552 NELQQPTEQKAKTIP

-573 ETADGKKIDH
+573 ETEDGKKIDH

-593 YGVRAMVDGQQL
+593 YGVRAMVDGQQM

-631 YYGKELSQPKH
+631 YYGKELSQPKQ
-642 EERSR
+642 EQRSR

>member
-1 MEDNKDNSV
+1 MEDNKDNSE

-16 PQEHAE
+16 PQERTE

-58 IDGGGKNQ
+58 IDGGGRTQ

-74 RCYSG
+74 RRYSG

-90 INGYDVP
+90 INGYDAP

-103 QLKDAGATI
+103 QIRDAGATVN
-112 GKGEKAM
+112 KGEKAM
-119 PVIYWNITHK
+119 PVIYWNISHK
-129 DENGHKVS
+129 DENGQKVS
-137 DEDYEAMTRTE
+137 DEAYEAMTKAE
-148 KDKVKTIPVMM
+148 KDKVKTIPIMM

-168 TNFAEVKPER
+168 TNYAEVKPEQY
-178 FAKLQE
+178 AKLTG
-184 QFKAPEMKDTT
+184 QFKAPHVADTK
-195 GMYVSKELDA
+195 GMYESKEFDA

-210 AWVCKINT
+210 AWVCKIKN
-218 VEGAGAFYSQSKDE
+218 VEGAGASYSPSKDE

-240 FNIHDTPEETYKDG
+240 FKIHNTPEEVYKDG
-254 MEYYSSVV
+254 MEYYSSIA

-297 TAAMVGNSMGFD
+297 TAAMVGNTMGFD

-339 DVNKASHMILDHVD
+339 DVNKASKMILDHVD
-353 KQRLEMGMTAL
+353 AQRLEMGMKTL
-364 QPKEETVADEKTKDN
+364 QPKEEANNGKTTDTKVAS
-379 KEVRETKKNE
+379 ETKM
-389 ETKVDMA
+389 DIA
-396 AEPLAKPMT
+396 AEPIAKPMT
-405 KAAIERE
+405 KA
-412 KNETGFSSS
+412 
-421 EREQARPQAKAEEK
+421 EEK
-435 AELAKESAKV
+435 AEIARETDAVFKDLKEK
-445 YHEMRE
+445 
-451 QHPGDLLLFRKGSF
+451 HPDALLLMRKGDF
-465 LEAYNEDAKK
+465 YEAIGDDAKK
-475 VAQTIGLK
+475 VAKSTGLK
-483 EQHITKEG
+483 EHHIIKEG
-491 FESKNEKE
+491 FEPKE
-499 SEKGI
+499 GKGDEKGI
-504 PYVNFKNKSLDKYL
+504 SYVNFKNTSLDKYL
-518 PKLIREGHHVAI
+518 PKLVRDGHRVAI
-530 VDNLEEIAKERLAGR
+530 CDSLEDIAKQRISER
-545 KEQQTKA
+545 KETQTKA
-552 ADQQQTAPKAKTIP
+552 NELQQPTEQKAKTIP

-573 ETADGKKIDH
+573 ETEDGKKIDH

-593 YGVRAMVDGQQL
+593 YGVRAMVDGQQM

-619 EHTTTKAALVQK
+619 EHTTTKSSLVQK
-631 YYGKELSQPKH
+631 YYAKELSQPKQ
-642 EERSR
+642 EQRSR

>member
-10 KETEQK
+10 NETEQK
-16 PQEHAE
+16 PQERTE

-58 IDGGGKNQ
+58 IDGGGRTQ

-74 RCYSG
+74 RRYSG

-90 INGYDVP
+90 INGYDAP

-103 QLKDAGATI
+103 QIRDAGATVN
-112 GKGEKAM
+112 KGEKAM
-119 PVIYWNITHK
+119 PVIYWNISHK
-129 DENGHKVS
+129 DENGQKIS
-137 DEDYEAMTRTE
+137 DEAFDAMTKAE
-148 KDKVKTIPVMM
+148 QAKVKTIPIMM

-168 TNFAEVKPER
+168 TNFAEVKPEQY
-178 FAKLQE
+178 AKLTG
-184 QFKAPEMKDTT
+184 QFKAPHVADTK
-195 GMYVSKELDA
+195 GMYESKEFDA

-210 AWVCKINT
+210 AWVCKIKN
-218 VEGAGAFYSQSKDE
+218 VEGAGASYSPSKDE

-240 FNIHDTPEETYKDG
+240 FKIHDTPEEVYKDG
-254 MEYYSSVV
+254 MEYYSSIA

-297 TAAMVGNSMGFD
+297 TAAMVGNTMGFD

-339 DVNKASHMILDHVD
+339 DVNKASKMILDHVD
-353 KQRLEMGMTAL
+353 AQRLEMGMKTL
-364 QPKEETVADEKTKDN
+364 QPKEEANNGKT
-379 KEVRETKKNE
+379 T
-389 ETKVDMA
+389 ETKVASETKMDIA
-396 AEPLAKPMT
+396 AEPLAKSMT
-405 KAAIERE
+405 K
-412 KNETGFSSS
+412 T
-421 EREQARPQAKAEEK
+421 EEK
-435 AELAKESAKV
+435 AEIAKETAAVFKDLK
-445 YHEMRE
+445 EK
-451 QHPGDLLLFRKGSF
+451 HPDALLLMRKGDF
-465 LEAYNEDAKK
+465 YEAFDEDAKK
-475 VAQTIGLK
+475 VAKSTGLK
-483 EQHITKEG
+483 EQHIIKEG
-491 FESKNEKE
+491 FEPKE
-499 SEKGI
+499 GKGDEKGI
-504 PYVNFKNKSLDKYL
+504 SYVNFKNTSLDKYL
-518 PKLIREGHHVAI
+518 PKLVRDGHRVAI
-530 VDNLEEIAKERLAGR
+530 CDSLEDIAKQRISER
-545 KEQQTKA
+545 KETQTKA
-552 ADQQQTAPKAKTIP
+552 NELQQPKEQKAKTIP

-573 ETADGKKIDH
+573 ETEDGKKIDH

-593 YGVRAMVDGQQL
+593 YGVRAMVDGQQM

-631 YYGKELSQPKH
+631 YYGKELSQPKQ
-642 EERSR
+642 EQRSR

>member
-16 PQEHAE
+16 PQERTE

-58 IDGGGKNQ
+58 IDGGGRTQ

-74 RCYSG
+74 RRYSG

-90 INGYDVP
+90 INGYDAP

-103 QLKDAGATI
+103 QIRDAGATVN
-112 GKGEKAM
+112 KGEKAM
-119 PVIYWNITHK
+119 PVIYWNISHK
-129 DENGHKVS
+129 DENGQKIS
-137 DEDYEAMTRTE
+137 DEAFDAMTKAE
-148 KDKVKTIPVMM
+148 QAKVKTIPIMM

-168 TNFAEVKPER
+168 TNFAEVKPEQY
-178 FAKLQE
+178 AKLTG
-184 QFKAPEMKDTT
+184 QFKAPHVADTK
-195 GMYVSKELDA
+195 GMYESKEFDA

-210 AWVCKINT
+210 AWVCKIKN
-218 VEGAGAFYSQSKDE
+218 VEGAGASYSPSKDE

-240 FNIHDTPEETYKDG
+240 FKIHDTPEEVYKDG
-254 MEYYSSVV
+254 MEYYSSIA

-297 TAAMVGNSMGFD
+297 TAAMVGNTMGFD

-339 DVNKASHMILDHVD
+339 DVNKASKMILDHVD
-353 KQRLEMGMTAL
+353 AQRLEMGMKTL
-364 QPKEETVADEKTKDN
+364 QPKEEANNGKT
-379 KEVRETKKNE
+379 T
-389 ETKVDMA
+389 ETKVASETKMDIA
-396 AEPLAKPMT
+396 AEPLTKPKT
-405 KAAIERE
+405 
-412 KNETGFSSS
+412 
-421 EREQARPQAKAEEK
+421 KAEEK
-435 AELAKESAKV
+435 AEIAKETAAVFKDLK
-445 YHEMRE
+445 EK
-451 QHPGDLLLFRKGSF
+451 HPDALLLMRKGDF
-465 LEAYNEDAKK
+465 YEAFDEDAKK
-475 VAQTIGLK
+475 VAKSTGLK
-483 EQHITKEG
+483 EQHIIKEG
-491 FESKNEKE
+491 FEPKE
-499 SEKGI
+499 GKGDEKGI
-504 PYVNFKNKSLDKYL
+504 SYVNFKNTSLDKYL
-518 PKLIREGHHVAI
+518 PKLVRDGHRVAI
-530 VDNLEEIAKERLAGR
+530 CDSLEDIAKQRISER
-545 KEQQTKA
+545 KETQTKA
-552 ADQQQTAPKAKTIP
+552 NELQQPTEQKAKTIP

-573 ETADGKKIDH
+573 ETEDGKKIDH

-593 YGVRAMVDGQQL
+593 YGVRAMVDGQQM

-631 YYGKELSQPKH
+631 YYGKELSQPKQ
-642 EERSR
+642 EQRSR

>member
-16 PQEHAE
+16 PQEKAE
-22 GKTGGKTMAEK
+22 GKSGGKTMAEK

-58 IDGGGKNQ
+58 IDGGGRTQ

-74 RCYSG
+74 RRYSG

-90 INGYDVP
+90 INGYDAP

-103 QLKDAGATI
+103 QIRDAGATVN
-112 GKGEKAM
+112 KGEKAM
-119 PVIYWNITHK
+119 PVIYWNISHK
-129 DENGHKVS
+129 DENGQKIS
-137 DEDYEAMTRTE
+137 DEAFDAMTKAE
-148 KDKVKTIPVMM
+148 QAKVKTIPIMM

-168 TNFAEVKPER
+168 TNFAEVKPEQY
-178 FAKLQE
+178 AKVTG
-184 QFKAPEMKDTT
+184 QFKAPHVADTK
-195 GMYVSKELDA
+195 GMYESKEFDA

-210 AWVCKINT
+210 AWVCKIKN
-218 VEGAGAFYSQSKDE
+218 VEGAGASYSPSKDE

-240 FNIHDTPEETYKDG
+240 FKIHDTPEEIYKDG
-254 MEYYSSVV
+254 MEYYSSIA

-297 TAAMVGNSMGFD
+297 TAAMVGNTMGFD

-339 DVNKASHMILDHVD
+339 DVNKASKMILDHVD
-353 KQRLEMGMTAL
+353 AQRLEMGMKTL
-364 QPKEETVADEKTKDN
+364 QPKEEANNGKT
-379 KEVRETKKNE
+379 T
-389 ETKVDMA
+389 ETKVASETKIDIA
-396 AEPLAKPMT
+396 AEPIAKPKT
-405 KAAIERE
+405 
-412 KNETGFSSS
+412 
-421 EREQARPQAKAEEK
+421 KAEEK
-435 AELAKESAKV
+435 AEIAKETAAVFKDLK
-445 YHEMRE
+445 EK
-451 QHPGDLLLFRKGSF
+451 HPDALLLMRKGDF
-465 LEAYNEDAKK
+465 YEAFDEDAKK
-475 VAQTIGLK
+475 VAKSTGLK
-483 EQHITKEG
+483 EQHIIKEG
-491 FESKNEKE
+491 FEPKE
-499 SEKGI
+499 GKGDEKGI
-504 PYVNFKNKSLDKYL
+504 SYVNFKNTSLDKYL
-518 PKLIREGHHVAI
+518 PKLVRDGHRVAI
-530 VDNLEEIAKERLAGR
+530 CDSLEDIAKQRISER
-545 KEQQTKA
+545 KETQSKANELQQPTE
-552 ADQQQTAPKAKTIP
+552 QKAKTIL

-573 ETADGKKIDH
+573 ETEDGKKIDH

-593 YGVRAMVDGQQL
+593 YGVRAMVDGQQM

-631 YYGKELSQPKH
+631 YYGKELSQPKQ
-642 EERSR
+642 EQRSR

>member
-16 PQEHAE
+16 PQERTE

-58 IDGGGKNQ
+58 IDGGGRTQ

-74 RCYSG
+74 RRYSG

-90 INGYDVP
+90 INGYDAP

-103 QLKDAGATI
+103 QIRDAGATVN
-112 GKGEKAM
+112 KGEKAM
-119 PVIYWNITHK
+119 PVIYWNISHK
-129 DENGHKVS
+129 DENGQKIS
-137 DEDYEAMTRTE
+137 DEAFDAMTKAE
-148 KDKVKTIPVMM
+148 QAKVKTIPIMM

-168 TNFAEVKPER
+168 TNFAEVKPEQY
-178 FAKLQE
+178 AKLTGE
-184 QFKAPEMKDTT
+184 FKAPHVADTK
-195 GMYVSKELDA
+195 GMYESKEFDA

-210 AWVCKINT
+210 AWVCKIKN
-218 VEGAGAFYSQSKDE
+218 VEGAGASYSPSKDE

-240 FNIHDTPEETYKDG
+240 FKIHNTPEEIYKDG
-254 MEYYSSVV
+254 MEYYSSIA

-297 TAAMVGNSMGFD
+297 TAAMVGNTMGFD

-339 DVNKASHMILDHVD
+339 DVNKASKMILDHVD
-353 KQRLEMGMTAL
+353 AQRLEMGMKTL
-364 QPKEETVADEKTKDN
+364 QPKEEANNGKT
-379 KEVRETKKNE
+379 T
-389 ETKVDMA
+389 ETKVASETKMDIA
-396 AEPLAKPMT
+396 AEPLAKPKT
-405 KAAIERE
+405 
-412 KNETGFSSS
+412 
-421 EREQARPQAKAEEK
+421 KAEEK
-435 AELAKESAKV
+435 AEIAKETAAVFKDLK
-445 YHEMRE
+445 EK
-451 QHPGDLLLFRKGSF
+451 HPDALLLMRKGDF
-465 LEAYNEDAKK
+465 YEAFDEDAKK
-475 VAQTIGLK
+475 VAKSTGLK
-483 EQHITKEG
+483 EQHIIKEG
-491 FESKNEKE
+491 FEPKE
-499 SEKGI
+499 GKGDEKGI
-504 PYVNFKNKSLDKYL
+504 SYVNFKNTSLDKYL
-518 PKLIREGHHVAI
+518 PKLVRDGHRVAI
-530 VDNLEEIAKERLAGR
+530 CDSLEDIAKQRISER
-545 KEQQTKA
+545 KETQTKA
-552 ADQQQTAPKAKTIP
+552 NELQQPTEQKAKTIP
-566 LDQFNKL
+566 LNQFNKL
-573 ETADGKKIDH
+573 ETEDGKKIDH

-593 YGVRAMVDGQQL
+593 YGVRAMVDGQQM

-631 YYGKELSQPKH
+631 YYGKELSQPKQ
-642 EERSR
+642 EQRSR

>member
-16 PQEHAE
+16 PQERTE

-58 IDGGGKNQ
+58 IDGGGRTQ

-74 RCYSG
+74 RRYSG

-90 INGYDVP
+90 INGYDAP

-103 QLKDAGATI
+103 QIRDAGATVN
-112 GKGEKAM
+112 KGEKAM
-119 PVIYWNITHK
+119 PVIYWNISHK
-129 DENGHKVS
+129 DENGQKIS
-137 DEDYEAMTRTE
+137 DEAFEAMTKAE
-148 KDKVKTIPVMM
+148 QAKVKTIPIMM

-168 TNFAEVKPER
+168 TNFAEVKPEQYV
-178 FAKLQE
+178 KLTG
-184 QFKAPEMKDTT
+184 QFKALHVADTK
-195 GMYVSKELDA
+195 GMYESKEFDA

-210 AWVCKINT
+210 AWVCKIKN
-218 VEGAGAFYSQSKDE
+218 VEGAGASYSPSKDE

-240 FNIHDTPEETYKDG
+240 FKIHDTPEEIYKDG
-254 MEYYSSVV
+254 MEYYSSIA

-297 TAAMVGNSMGFD
+297 TAAMVGNTMGFD

-339 DVNKASHMILDHVD
+339 DVNKASKMILDHVD
-353 KQRLEMGMTAL
+353 AQRLEMGMKTL
-364 QPKEETVADEKTKDN
+364 QPKEEANNGKT
-379 KEVRETKKNE
+379 T
-389 ETKVDMA
+389 ETKVASETKMDIA
-396 AEPLAKPMT
+396 AEPLAKPKT
-405 KAAIERE
+405 
-412 KNETGFSSS
+412 
-421 EREQARPQAKAEEK
+421 KAEEK
-435 AELAKESAKV
+435 AEIAKETAAVFKDLK
-445 YHEMRE
+445 EK
-451 QHPGDLLLFRKGSF
+451 HPDALLLMRKGDF
-465 LEAYNEDAKK
+465 YEAFDEDAKK
-475 VAQTIGLK
+475 VAKSTGLK
-483 EQHITKEG
+483 EQHIIKEG
-491 FESKNEKE
+491 FEPKE
-499 SEKGI
+499 GKGDEKGI
-504 PYVNFKNKSLDKYL
+504 SYVNFKNTSLDKYL
-518 PKLIREGHHVAI
+518 PKLVRDGHRVAI
-530 VDNLEEIAKERLAGR
+530 CDSLEDIAKQRISER
-545 KEQQTKA
+545 KETQTKA
-552 ADQQQTAPKAKTIP
+552 NELQQPTEQKAKTIP

-573 ETADGKKIDH
+573 ETEDGKKIDH

-593 YGVRAMVDGQQL
+593 YGVRAMVDGQQM

-631 YYGKELSQPKH
+631 YYGKELSQPKQ
-642 EERSR
+642 EQRSR

>member
-16 PQEHAE
+16 PQEQTE

-58 IDGGGKNQ
+58 IDGGGRTH

-74 RCYSG
+74 RRYSG

-90 INGYDVP
+90 ANGYDVP

-103 QLKDAGATI
+103 QIKEAGATI
-112 GKGEKAM
+112 AKGEKAM
-119 PVIYWNITHK
+119 PVIYWNVTHK
-129 DENGHKVS
+129 DENGQKVS
-137 DEDYEAMTRTE
+137 DEAYEAMTKAE
-148 KDKVKTIPVMM
+148 QEKVKTIPIMM

-168 TNFAEVKPER
+168 TNFPEIKPEQY
-178 FAKLQE
+178 AKLTG
-184 QFKAPEMKDTT
+184 QFKAPHVADTK
-195 GMYVSKELDA
+195 GMYESKEFDA

-210 AWVCKINT
+210 AWVCKIKA
-218 VEGAGAFYSQSKDE
+218 VEGAGASYSEARDE
-232 ITVPMKAQ
+232 ITIPMKVQ
-240 FNIHDTPEETYKDG
+240 FKIHDTPEEIYKDG
-254 MEYYSSVV
+254 MEYYSSIA

-297 TAAMVGNSMGFD
+297 TAAMVGNTMGFD

-339 DVNKASHMILDHVD
+339 DVNKASKMILDHVD
-353 KQRLEMGMTAL
+353 AQRLEMGMTAL
-364 QPKEETVADEKTKDN
+364 QPKEETTNEKTTKA
-379 KEVRETKKNE
+379 KVAPETKM
-389 ETKVDMA
+389 DIA
-396 AEPLAKPMT
+396 AEPIAKP
-405 KAAIERE
+405 K
-412 KNETGFSSS
+412 S
-421 EREQARPQAKAEEK
+421 KAEEK
-435 AELAKESAKV
+435 AELAKETAAVFKDLK
-445 YHEMRE
+445 EK
-451 QHPGDLLLFRKGSF
+451 HPDTLLLMRKGGF
-465 LEAYNEDAKK
+465 YEAFDEDAKK
-475 VAQTIGLK
+475 VAKSTGLK
-483 EQHITKEG
+483 EQHIIKEG
-491 FESKNEKE
+491 FETKE
-499 SEKGI
+499 GGKEIS
-504 PYVNFKNKSLDKYL
+504 YVNFKNTSLDKYL
-518 PKLIREGHHVAI
+518 PKLVRDGHRVAI
-530 VDNLEEIAKERLAGR
+530 CDSLEDIAKQRISER
-545 KEQQTKA
+545 KEQQEQQVAAKA
-552 ADQQQTAPKAKTIP
+552 QQPAQSAKTIP

-573 ETADGKKIDH
+573 ETEDGKKIDH

-593 YGVRAMVDGQQL
+593 YGVRAMVDGQQM

-647 ARAV
+647 ARTM